1 MIKLSIYNGE
11 NEILRTTSDLE
22 RAMLVYEN
30 EYAEGDYIELICSEK
45 GFYEIRLEDTL
56 PPTIVYIKDK
66 VIFNL
71 PYRNEQKSGY
81 SPRSFVGT
89 QHLITA
95 NIAEQDHVRVRRNL
109 AYNPHDQ
116 RSIQGMYPHATAN
129 VETRNET
136 LFEARNV
143 IDGIFTN
150 ENHYPYPYHSWGINQ
165 NPKAELT
172 VDFGRAVNIDSIVLT
187 LRADFPHDSFWT
199 KATLEFS
206 DGTLE
211 VVDLVKTERRQ
222 IFKITKNEVTWL
234 KLKDMIKNED
244 ESPFPALTQIEAWGK
259 III

>member
-11 NEILRTTSDLE
+11 NELLKESNDEE
-22 RAMLVYEN
+22 RAMLVYED
-30 EYAEGDYIELICSEK
+30 EYSEGDYIQLTCSEK

-56 PPTIVYIKDK
+56 PPTIVYITDK
-66 VIFNL
+66 VKFTL
-71 PYRNEQKSGY
+71 PYRSEQKSGY
-81 SPRSFVGT
+81 SPRSFIGT

-95 NIAEQDHVRVRRNL
+95 NIAEPEQVSVRRNL

-116 RSIQGMYPHATAN
+116 RGTEGMYPHATAN

-150 ENHYPYPYHSWGINQ
+150 QNHYPYPYHSWGINQ

-172 VDFGRAVNIDSIVLT
+172 VEFGLPVSIDSVVLT
-187 LRADFPHDSFWT
+187 LRADFPHDSFWI

-206 DGTLE
+206 DGSVET
-211 VVDLVKTERRQ
+211 VDLVKTERRQ
-222 IFKITKNEVTWL
+222 IFKITKTNVTWV
-234 KLKDMIKNED
+234 KLKDMIKNDD
-244 ESPFPALTQIEAWGK
+244 ESPFPALTQIEAWGTVS
-259 III
+259 I